1 VAGREGFY
9 IMDLD
14 RLWKNTQ
21 EELRVVLAP
30 SVFQTFVAKTQL
42 VAYQNDTATL
52 SCASP
57 YFADMNQ
64 KRYYSYFKDALD
76 NQTKTNNTLQ
86 FIVQEPIS
94 SGPEPVSTPLLSY
107 TPAKHAFNISNLHP
121 KYTFDKL
128 IVGNSNNFAFAA
140 AQGIIKNPG
149 LSYNPFFIWGGVGV
163 GKTHLMQAIGHE
175 LLKNNPSLKV
185 KYFPAEN
192 FGNELISS
200 LKSKNINQFKD
211 KYRNLDCILVDDIQF
226 IAGKEYIQEEFFH
239 TFNALHMSG
248 KQVVLTSDRKP
259 ADIKGLEDRLVS
271 RFMGGLTVDIQLPDF
286 EMRSAIIS
294 QKAQEKGISV
304 APEAVQYL
312 ADHIQSNTR
321 DIEGKV
327 QEIAVLSLS
336 QKYPEVTLEFVEN
349 YFQPNGSSSSISSFS
364 SSEKISPRHIISVC
378 AKHFN
383 IKTSDLCGNS
393 RKKDLVFARHITAY
407 LLLNEIHLPLAEVGH
422 LLGGRD
428 HTSIMHARDKVSTDF
443 STSPQLRTLINQII
457 TSF

>member
-1 VAGREGFY
+1 
-9 IMDLD
+9 MDLD

-21 EELRVVLAP
+21 EELRVILAP

-42 VAYQNDTATL
+42 IAYQNNTATIA
-52 SCASP
+52 CASP

-64 KRYYSYFKDALD
+64 KRYYTFFKNALD
-76 NQTKTNNTLQ
+76 NQTKIDNTLQ
-86 FIVQEPIS
+86 FIVQEPIKS
-94 SGPEPVSTPLLSY
+94 DPEPVSTPLLSY
-107 TPAKHAFNISNLHP
+107 TPPKNSFAGSNLHP
-121 KYTFDKL
+121 KYTLDKF

-185 KYFPAEN
+185 RYFPAET

-200 LKSKNINQFKD
+200 LRSKSINQFKD

-226 IAGKEYIQEEFFH
+226 IAGKDYIQEEFFH

-271 RFMGGLTVDIQLPDF
+271 RFMGGLTVDIQPPDY

-294 QKAQEKGISV
+294 QKAQEKGISIS
-304 APEAVQYL
+304 PEAVQFL

-327 QEIAVLSLS
+327 QEIAVLSVS
-336 QKYPEVTLEFVEN
+336 QKYPEVTLEFVES
-349 YFQPNGSSSSISSFS
+349 YFQPDSNSSSVSSFS
-364 SSEKISPRHIISVC
+364 SSDKVSPRHIISVC
-378 AKHFN
+378 AKHFD

-393 RKKDLVFARHITAY
+393 RKKELVTARHITAY
-407 LLLNEIHLPLAEVGH
+407 LLLNEIRLPLAEVGH

-428 HTSIMHARDKVSTDF
+428 HTSIMHARDKVAAEF
-443 STSPQLRTLINQII
+443 STNPQLRSLINQII
-457 TSF
+457 ASF

>member
-1 VAGREGFY
+1 
-9 IMDLD
+9 MDLD

-42 VAYQNDTATL
+42 IAYQNNTATIA
-52 SCASP
+52 CASP

-64 KRYYSYFKDALD
+64 KRYYSFFKNALD

-86 FIVQEPIS
+86 FIVQELIKS
-94 SGPEPVSTPLLSY
+94 EPDPNSAPLFSY
-107 TPAKHAFNISNLHP
+107 TPVKHSFNSSNLHP

-140 AQGIIKNPG
+140 AQGIVKNPG
-149 LSYNPFFIWGGVGV
+149 LSYNPFFIWGSVGV

-175 LLKNNPSLKV
+175 LLKTNPDLKV
-185 KYFPAEN
+185 KYFPAET
-192 FGNELISS
+192 FGNELVSS
-200 LKSKNINQFKD
+200 LKSKTINQFKD
-211 KYRNLDCILVDDIQF
+211 KYRSLDCILVDDIQF

-239 TFNALHMSG
+239 TFNALHMAG

-271 RFMGGLTVDIQLPDF
+271 RFMGGLTVDIQPPDF

-294 QKAQEKGISV
+294 QKAQEKGITI
-304 APEAVQYL
+304 APEAIQYL
-312 ADHIQSNTR
+312 SDHIQSNTR

-349 YFQPNGSSSSISSFS
+349 YFQPNSNSTSISSFS
-364 SSEKISPRHIISVC
+364 AADKVSPRHIISVC
-378 AKHFN
+378 AKHFDV
-383 IKTSDLCGNS
+383 KTSDLCGNS
-393 RKKDLVFARHITAY
+393 RKKELVTARHITAY

-428 HTSIMHARDKVSTDF
+428 HTSIMHARDKIASEF
-443 STSPQLRTLINQII
+443 STNPQLRTLINQII